1 MINPNNIQDLAS
13 ELSNTLDTI
22 ITESMVEKLSPKQRA
37 YLTVL
42 INKWTY
48 GENVIGTIKD
58 ILGIKPKQNNY
69 SDKTNWYLKQ
79 KGILDK

>member
-22 ITESMVEKLSPKQRA
+22 IPESVVEKLSPKQRA

-42 INKWTY
+42 IRKWTY

-58 ILGIKPKQNNY
+58 ILGIKPKNKY
-69 SDKTNWYLKQ
+69 SDKANWYLKE
-79 KGILDK
+79 KGIL